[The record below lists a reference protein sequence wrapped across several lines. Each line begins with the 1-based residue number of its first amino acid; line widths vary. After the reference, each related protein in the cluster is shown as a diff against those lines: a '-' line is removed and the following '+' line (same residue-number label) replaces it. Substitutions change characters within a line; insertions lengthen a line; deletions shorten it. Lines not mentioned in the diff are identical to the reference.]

1 MSYYN
6 PDPAAIIAQQQDE
19 RFVTFLSQRDTSLQ
33 IPVNY
38 VTYPGVVLTAAC
50 FAHGRYEETAAAKCF
65 SNLLATGFRRLEAD
79 VFWDVSRSVWSL
91 CPVELGT
98 ADGPLS
104 TSVSEA
110 STPFQTATQLASD
123 LLTNNGDAKRAAPT
137 PLRAV
142 ERQNSDVLLAPS
154 FSTRSASTPSITTT
168 VTLDA
173 PLIPTSLPT
182 YSRAPDPVTSDVT
195 MIQAGPYSC
204 TLGADLALLVQVL
217 SEHLDSTETNLNAS
231 TNMLTLN
238 IHAAAS
244 PNDPAGSAQA
254 PSDDQMPDSGSLL
267 SSVIASNTSV
277 YMYTPDEL
285 ESQRSD
291 LNNSKSWFAVLPE
304 YQPAA
309 IYFQVDTNRGQVYTP
324 NGWPSEAYIEMQ
336 QAKRLL
342 VGFGEIDPQMSGY
355 NFTGDEGLIFSQ
367 NYIDESRVV
376 TFGSNNDIETGC
388 FFDPNVTSLARTN
401 NSWALTALGN
411 GTAPTGAALTSMLLQ
426 ARNLTSC
433 GISTIINGTLN
444 NATADEN
451 FEAYAAFVNATVWTW
466 APRQPVNSSASNEY
480 SNYRCAALNATSG
493 YWQAEDC
500 GSSLYGACRIGDEPY
515 RWQISDANTPYD
527 RVDLG
532 CEGNSSFD
540 VPRTALENTYL
551 LSAWRDFRSDDS
563 DNDGGA
569 LLWLDLNDLDVTSCW
584 VIGQN
589 TTCPY
594 DGPPSTSTRE
604 IAVPV
609 VGGVI
614 VLVLAVLTVLV
625 KCAGNRQKSKRR
637 RRRGDGGW
645 DYEGVPS

>member
-50 FAHGRYEETAAAKCF
+50 FSHGRYEETAAAKCL

-79 VFWDVSRSVWSL
+79 VYWDVSRSIWSL
-91 CPVELGT
+91 CPVQLGS

-123 LLTNNGDAKRAAPT
+123 LLTNREDGKRAAPT
-137 PLRAV
+137 PLHV
-142 ERQNSDVLLAPS
+142 LERQNSDVLTAPS
-154 FSTRSASTPSITTT
+154 FSTTSVSTPSITTT
-168 VTLDA
+168 LTLNG
-173 PLIPTSLPT
+173 PLIPTSLPS
-182 YSRAPDPVTSDVT
+182 YSRAPDPVPSDVT
-195 MIQAGPYSC
+195 VIQAGPYSC
-204 TLGADLALLVQVL
+204 TLGADLALLIQVL
-217 SEHLDSTETNLNAS
+217 SEHLQSTETNLNAS

-244 PNDPAGSAQA
+244 PDDPAGSAQA
-254 PSDDQMPDSGSLL
+254 PTDEQMPDSGSLL

-277 YMYTPDEL
+277 YMYTPNEL
-285 ESQRSD
+285 ESQRSN

-304 YQPAA
+304 FQPAA
-309 IYFQVDTNRGQVYTP
+309 VYFQVDDDSGRVYTP
-324 NGWPSEAYIEMQ
+324 DGWPSEAYIEMQ

-342 VGFGEIDPQMSGY
+342 VGFGEVDPQMSGY
-355 NFTGDEGLIFSQ
+355 NFSGDEGMMFSQ

-376 TFGSNNDIETGC
+376 TFGSDDNVESGC
-388 FFDPNVTSLARTN
+388 FFNPGVTSLEATN
-401 NSWALTALGN
+401 NSWALTSLGN
-411 GTAPTGAALTSMLLQ
+411 GTAPTGAGLSSILLQ

-433 GISTIINGTLN
+433 GISAIINGTLN

-451 FEAYAAFVNATVWTW
+451 FEAYAAFVDATVWTW
-466 APRQPVNSSASNEY
+466 APGQPVNSSASEQY

-493 YWQAEDC
+493 HWQASDC
-500 GSSLYGACRIGDEPY
+500 SDSLYGACRIGDEPY
-515 RWQISDANTPYD
+515 RWQISDSNAPYD
-527 RVDLG
+527 RVALA
-532 CEGNSSFD
+532 CEGNSSLD
-540 VPRTALENTYL
+540 VPRTALENRYL
-551 LSAWRDFRSDDS
+551 LSTWREYRASDSDD
-563 DNDGGA
+563 DGGA

-589 TTCPY
+589 TSCPY